1 MQTDNF
7 LHQPPQNLN
16 PNSSSLQTT
25 QSVFGQH
32 SQPEQQETTKFRRN
46 QGDFSRNKSKLFLG
60 GLVLSLFMVAGGVAY
75 HLSQQAGIGEIRQQ
89 ASVGSEGWIA
99 FSAKTATG
107 TTQIFSMKEDNGDFK
122 VLSSEI
128 NGESSKH
135 VSYSPDGSKAVYTSN
150 KSGSWNIY
158 MMDSDGGNEEQLTTD
173 GGAFYPSFSPDG
185 SKVVYVFETSIGPA
199 ISSQIRVKNIGGS
212 ITPLTDA
219 VQAKIHNPL
228 LIQGGSKLIFSSTQ
242 MGGIP
247 QIFSYNLGVENSP
260 INQLTTSGGKHPS
273 MLNNNTI
280 MFVAPIDGVDQ
291 IFSIGIDGGN
301 LTQLTFDTT
310 SHYGYPVIS
319 PDGTHIAYVAW
330 NIGEILPTVAPT
342 TPPTV
347 APTAIPTVAP
357 TPTDVP
363 WCLARGEECYNG
375 YSEGTCC
382 SGLFCSYD
390 TDNCECIDSNN
401 CPALPTTTPTVAP
414 TAIPT
419 TAPTLTPVPHLT
431 IAPTIPEGSCTG
443 QCLGSPG
450 FECPGGSFV
459 CSPDGLGSCSWT
471 CGQGDVMGVNTAD
484 YQIVIE
490 NLNTGEAWEFSQP
503 HLWQDEYVNSDETML
518 SPNSWVINS
527 QTPTISPGLSPT
539 GQPEELSCGEFGCI
553 SNNDCEGDLTCA
565 VFGDNERGYCSEQVN
580 LDACLAEPS
589 LETCCDEPAIL
600 TPDPTSALTPT
611 VVPETSPTPGISEP
625 EGSVDLTLSISL
637 DGVPYCE
644 NIGTTCLGNSDCQE
658 NNFCILGNCSA
669 CYHPISSHPA
679 FSGGQRIINTNVT
692 ILHAKAGIFT
702 KNNVEFVYS
711 EQSRAFSNSSPVTF
725 DNLPE
730 GPFMIYVKGPMH
742 MATQY
747 CYSGAGINNVC
758 NYESLL
764 AANNIYPTVTPHFI
778 YLIHGANS
786 LDLSARS
793 VRVGDL
799 PISGEAQNVQDG
811 KVNVFDYSFMLSCLG
826 NNSKTEFCLSRAD
839 VDFSGQVN
847 NIDLGLLRKAFIE
860 TVDQI

>member
-1 MQTDNF
+1 MQADNF
-7 LHQPPQNLN
+7 LHQS
-16 PNSSSLQTT
+16 PNNVSTNNDLQTN

-32 SQPEQQETTKFRRN
+32 SLPEEQGTVKFKRN

-60 GLVLSLFMVAGGVAY
+60 GLALSLFMVAGGVAY
-75 HLSQQAGIGEIRQQ
+75 HLSQQSGIGEIRQQ

-107 TTQIFSMKEDNGDFK
+107 TTQIFSMKEDNGDFR
-122 VLSSEI
+122 VLSSEL

-135 VSYSPDGSKAVYTSN
+135 VSYSPDGSKVVYTSN

-158 MMDSDGGNEEQLTTD
+158 MMDADGGNEEQLTTD

-185 SKVVYVFETSIGPA
+185 NKVVYVFETSIGPA

-219 VQAKIHNPL
+219 IQAKIHNPL

-242 MGGIP
+242 VGGIP
-247 QIFSYNLGVENSP
+247 QIFSYAIGVENSP

-273 MLNNNTI
+273 MLDNNTI
-280 MFVAPIDGVDQ
+280 MFVSPSDGVDQ
-291 IFSIGIDGGN
+291 IFSMGVDGED

-310 SHYGYPVIS
+310 AHHSYPIIS
-319 PDGTHIAYVAW
+319 PDGTHMAYVAYDAW
-330 NIGEILPTVAPT
+330 SVEEILPTVAPT
-342 TPPTV
+342 TLPTAAPTTIPTV
-347 APTAIPTVAP
+347 VPTAIPTLVPTIAP
-357 TPTDVP
+357 T
-363 WCLARGEECYNG
+363 
-375 YSEGTCC
+375 
-382 SGLFCSYD
+382 
-390 TDNCECIDSNN
+390 
-401 CPALPTTTPTVAP
+401 TV
-414 TAIPT
+414 
-419 TAPTLTPVPHLT
+419 PTLTPVPHLT
-431 IAPTIPEGSCTG
+431 IAPTISEGPCTG
-443 QCLGSPG
+443 QCLGFPG
-450 FECPGGSFV
+450 FECPGGSFI
-459 CSPDGLGSCSWT
+459 CSPDGLGACGWT
-471 CGQGDVMGVNTAD
+471 CGEGDVMGANTSD

-490 NLNTGEAWEFSQP
+490 NLSTGEAWEFSQP
-503 HLWQDEYVNSDETML
+503 HLWQDEYVDSDETML
-518 SPNSWVINS
+518 SPNSWVVNS
-527 QTPTISPGLSPT
+527 QSPTISPGLSPT

-553 SNNDCEGDLTCA
+553 SNNDCGGGLTCA
-565 VFGDNERGYCSEQVN
+565 IFGDNERGHCSESAY
-580 LDACLAEPS
+580 LEACLAEPS
-589 LETCCDEPAIL
+589 FETCCDELVIS
-600 TPDPTSALTPT
+600 TPVPTSALTPT
-611 VVPETSPTPGISEP
+611 IVPDTSPTPHISEP
-625 EGSVDLTLSISL
+625 EGSVDLSITISL

-644 NIGTTCLGNSDCQE
+644 NIGTTCLANSDCQE
-658 NNFCILGNCSA
+658 NQACILGNCSV
-669 CYHPISSHPA
+669 CHHPISSHPA
-679 FSGGQRIINTNVT
+679 FIGGPRIINTNIT
-692 ILHAKAGIFT
+692 LLHAKAGIFT
-702 KNNVEFVYS
+702 KNNVELVYS

-764 AANNIYPTVTPHFI
+764 AANNMYPTVTPHFI
-778 YLIHGANS
+778 YLTHGVNS